1 MGCLAWALYKTRHQV
16 RTQTAIPGPSG
27 VPVLGLVLAFTRSL
41 THRGLANLAQTLN
54 AKTLMAFSLGF
65 SRFIISSEP
74 ETAKELLNSSAF
86 VDRSIKE
93 SAYELLCHRAMGF
106 APFGEYW
113 RNLRRISSIHLFSPK
128 RIASFGDFRHGI
140 GLKMVEE
147 IRVLVKI
154 KGEVEEPQSFKPQRF
169 MREDV
174 AILGSDLR
182 LAPFGSGRRVCPGK
196 AMGLATVELWLAQ
209 LLQSFQWVPG
219 EAAVDLSERVKLSME
234 MKKPWV
240 CKAVP
245 RVFPV

>member
-1 MGCLAWALYKTRHQV
+1 MSPIYHLSVIPRTVSSPFLSFEVFLSLRNPFCVLLLVNPRMSRLGSVQNTSPSPHPNRHSWTLWCPRSGSCLGIHQAHKRIGLRAALPQ
-16 RTQTAIPGPSG
+16 S
-27 VPVLGLVLAFTRSL
+27 
-41 THRGLANLAQTLN
+41 N
-54 AKTLMAFSLGF
+54 
-65 SRFIISSEP
+65 
-74 ETAKELLNSSAF
+74 
-86 VDRSIKE
+86 
-93 SAYELLCHRAMGF
+93 GF

-128 RIASFGDFRHGI
+128 RIASCGDFRHGI

-154 KGEVEEPQSFKPQRF
+154 KGEVEEPESFKPQRF

-219 EAAVDLSERVKLSME
+219 EAVVDLSERLKLSME